1 MKTLLRSL
9 LAFIILPLTLSAKD
23 TKEKVPAGYI
33 ALEDIA
39 KAQEKAKAS
48 KKLIAVVAKGANDAC
63 PHCATAF
70 SVSQTTLRNDCIM
83 VFTRAEGLNERA
95 SSLSDAA
102 KSGLSGIPTGASVT
116 AVVFNPDMTTVVAKL
131 GRDELEANKK
141 EVADMKKAV
150 SAARKELAA
159 AK

>member
-1 MKTLLRSL
+1 MKTLICSL
-9 LAFIILPLTLSAKD
+9 LTFAMLQLTLSAKD

-33 ALEDIA
+33 ALEDLA

-48 KKLIAVVAKGANDAC
+48 KKLIAVIAKGANDNC

-70 SVSQTTLRNDCIM
+70 SVSQATLRNDCVM
-83 VFTRAEGLNERA
+83 VFTRAEGLGERT
-95 SSLSDAA
+95 SSFSEAA
-102 KSGLSGIPTGASVT
+102 KNGLSGIPTGASVV
-116 AVVFNPDMTTVVAKL
+116 AVVFNPDMSTVVAKL

-150 SAARKELAA
+150 SAARKTLAA
-159 AK
+159 AN